1 MTYSPVIPCLAFAF
15 LANLLFFSGSALAKD
30 ALEGPIPA
38 TIERVIDGDT
48 LEVLVH
54 IWLGQE
60 VRVAVRL
67 AGVDAPERR
76 ARCEA
81 EQALATAATAFLQR
95 LEGNPVVLTHITR
108 GKFAGRV
115 LADVHHVDVG
125 DLGAALIG
133 EGMARVYDGGRR
145 ASWCPQPIALGQTIP
160 DQ

>member
-1 MTYSPVIPCLAFAF
+1 MAYLPSILCFAVAF
-15 LANLLFFSGSALAKD
+15 LTNLLFLSGGALAKEV
-30 ALEGPIPA
+30 LEGPISA

-48 LEVLVH
+48 LEVLAH

-67 AGVDAPERR
+67 DGVDAPERR

-81 EQALATAATAFLQR
+81 EQTLATAATVFLRR
-95 LEGNPVVLTHITR
+95 LEGSPVVLTHITR

-115 LADVHHVDVG
+115 LADVHHGDLG

-133 EGMARVYDGGRR
+133 QGMARVYDGGRR